1 MSIDAIISVKLDKF
15 VVKSIKFISG
25 RKYVRLRRKNYPF
38 QFLCN
43 IGAYFCARKILMF

>member
-1 MSIDAIISVKLDKF
+1 MSIYVIVPVKLDKF
-15 VVKSIKFISG
+15 VVKSMKFISD
-25 RKYVRLRRKNYPF
+25 RKYVRLKRKNLPF